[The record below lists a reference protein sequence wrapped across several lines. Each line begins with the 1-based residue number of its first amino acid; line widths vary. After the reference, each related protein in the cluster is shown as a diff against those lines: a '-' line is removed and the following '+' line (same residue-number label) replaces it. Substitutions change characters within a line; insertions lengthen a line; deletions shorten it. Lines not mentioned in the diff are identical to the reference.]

1 MTLHPFEGAAE
12 RPEALQSDSF
22 GMNNLQFRGRFREPQ
37 VQVLKR
43 ASYGRRTHF
52 FKEER
57 IPQFPHSHCGT
68 KVTQSEFAEL
78 ERAAAERGFR
88 LSEWIREVLFRE
100 LRDGDHTDS
109 GDHINYGKRLL
120 TEIVGLQVFLTHVLS
135 TMSRGEW
142 LDAEQYDEITRQV
155 KAKKHRWAQEILAEQ
170 PPDTR
175 GQNESRPFSG

>member
-1 MTLHPFEGAAE
+1 MADEITLAKKNGS
-12 RPEALQSDSF
+12 Q
-22 GMNNLQFRGRFREPQ
+22 NFRI
-37 VQVLKR
+37 
-43 ASYGRRTHF
+43 RTG
-52 FKEER
+52 
-57 IPQFPHSHCGT
+57 ST

-109 GDHINYGKRLL
+109 GDHFNYGKRLL

-142 LDAEQYDEITRQV
+142 LEAAQYEEITRQV

-175 GQNESRPFSG
+175 G

>member
-1 MTLHPFEGAAE
+1 MADELTFSKKNGSH
-12 RPEALQSDSF
+12 
-22 GMNNLQFRGRFREPQ
+22 NFRIRT
-37 VQVLKR
+37 
-43 ASYGRRTHF
+43 AS
-52 FKEER
+52 
-57 IPQFPHSHCGT
+57 T

-142 LDAEQYDEITRQV
+142 LDAEQYEQITRQV
-155 KAKKHRWAQEILAEQ
+155 KAKKHRWAQEILADQ
-170 PPDTR
+170 PPDTH
-175 GQNESRPFSG
+175 E